1 MNQNN
6 EIVKIFMFRNFNIFV
21 ETHCMRLET
30 AARKEYVDT
39 AERRMQCVYTLT
51 ATRQIVNHD
60 LASVNQ
66 IS

>member
-1 MNQNN
+1 
-6 EIVKIFMFRNFNIFV
+6 MFRNFNIFV